1 VISASQANGNT
12 GMSHNVWPCIS
23 LFCKLNLMALSEMIE
38 LNHLELEKFGKFS
51 EEFSHLED
59 IERMETCYTILH
71 ILDGKI

>member
-1 VISASQANGNT
+1 
-12 GMSHNVWPCIS
+12 
-23 LFCKLNLMALSEMIE
+23 MALSEMIE
-38 LNHLELEKFGKFS
+38 LNHLELEKFAKFS